1 MMEARTPFKMQ
12 LLQGYVKF
20 WSVGNLT
27 FLHEEKAN
35 SAMIY
40 IYFDDKGWAC
50 CRYSKQIPWLDLQ
63 PKIPRMMEW
72 PSKVM
77 FWTCFLVS
85 YPKWVYSMFIS
96 YYRFRFFCGGKL
108 PLYIVYMY
116 NMYSLYTIGTDV
128 AWCTVCVC
136 DTCSPEFAVP
146 TLLSI
151 DPKEKTNQ

>member
-50 CRYSKQIPWLDLQ
+50 CRYSKQIPWVRSPTQNTKNDGMTKQSHVLNMFSCILNGS
-63 PKIPRMMEW
+63 IP
-72 PSKVM
+72 
-77 FWTCFLVS
+77 CLFLIIDSGFSVVES
-85 YPKWVYSMFIS
+85 S
-96 YYRFRFFCGGKL
+96 
-108 PLYIVYMY
+108 
-116 NMYSLYTIGTDV
+116 
-128 AWCTVCVC
+128 
-136 DTCSPEFAVP
+136 
-146 TLLSI
+146 LSI
-151 DPKEKTNQ
+151 